1 MVSSFNAQPLTP
13 TSAMVSWDISNSIVD
28 NYTVSYTRLCD
39 SFVKTFFI
47 ENSRSN
53 STNLTDLYSGLQY
66 SISVI
71 PVNILGKGIEN
82 TKIVT
87 LEEAGMLLYSHVC

>member
-13 TSAMVSWDISNSIVD
+13 TSAMVSWDISNSIID

-47 ENSRSN
+47 ENGGSN
-53 STNLTDLYSGLQY
+53 STDLTDLYSGLQY

-71 PVNILGKGIEN
+71 PVNILGEGIKN

-87 LEEAGMLLYSHVC
+87 LEETGMLLYSHVC